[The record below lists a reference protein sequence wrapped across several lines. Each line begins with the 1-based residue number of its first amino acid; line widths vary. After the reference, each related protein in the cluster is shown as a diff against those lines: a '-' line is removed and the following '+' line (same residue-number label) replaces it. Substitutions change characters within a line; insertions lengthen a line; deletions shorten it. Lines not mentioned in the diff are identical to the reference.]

1 MIGKTTIGNAI
12 SNIIASTVDRTS
24 AFGKLIMRRIVIAL
38 AAGVLTG
45 CAPDSGQSEL
55 HLGAATLGGAYYPI
69 SQGISNLVTQYSEN
83 LMMVPIVTRGAVEN
97 PRLVSLGD
105 IEIGLTNAD
114 MAYFGYHGLAPYKSE
129 LKILAAGALHP
140 SILHLITREDSD
152 LYSIP
157 DLRGKRVALGPAGG
171 STIVYARLLLEAHN
185 MTLDDIVPSFLSY
198 SDGFS
203 QLGDGNVDAAFAL
216 AGTPAAAVLQTRAT
230 QALRFLRIDPE
241 ILAAILNDNPYY
253 YTVTIPTGVYDM
265 QEAAIVIAVDNML
278 VVGSEESE
286 ETVYSIVSSVYG
298 HLDEFQ
304 RSNAIAGQIDPAQS
318 LKLPIPL
325 HPGAAR
331 YFEQR

>member
-1 MIGKTTIGNAI
+1 MIDKT
-12 SNIIASTVDRTS
+12 SNNIVTLTEYRTS
-24 AFGKLIMRRIVIAL
+24 LAGQTCMRRIVIAF
-38 AAGVLTG
+38 AACVLTG

-69 SQGISNLVTQYSEN
+69 GQGISNLVTQYSDN
-83 LMMVPIVTRGAVEN
+83 HLMVPIVTRGAVEN

-105 IEIGLTNAD
+105 IDVGMTNAD
-114 MAYFGYHGLAPYKSE
+114 LAYFGYHGQVPYESE
-129 LKILAAGALHP
+129 LDILAAGALHP

-152 LYSIP
+152 LYTLP

-216 AGTPAAAVLQTRAT
+216 AGSPAAAVLQTRAT
-230 QALRFLRIDPE
+230 QAIRFLRIDPE
-241 ILAAILNDNPYY
+241 ILSAILNDNPYY
-253 YTVTIPTGVYDM
+253 YTVTVPADVYDT
-265 QEAAIVIAVDNML
+265 EEDATVIAVDNML
-278 VVGSEESE
+278 VVNSEESE
-286 ETVYSIVSSVYG
+286 ETVYSIVSAVYG

-304 RSNAIAGQIDPAQS
+304 RSNAIAIQIDPEQS

-325 HPGAAR
+325 HPGAAL